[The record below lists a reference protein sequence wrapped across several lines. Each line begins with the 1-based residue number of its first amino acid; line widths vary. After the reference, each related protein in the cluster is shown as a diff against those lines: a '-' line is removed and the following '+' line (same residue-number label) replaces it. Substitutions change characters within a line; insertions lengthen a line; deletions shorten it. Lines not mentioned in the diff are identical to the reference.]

1 MEKAITK
8 VPEEK
13 TAEVP
18 TLALTAKDLKKVLKE
33 EQARRD
39 VLRDYIKHNFREGVH
54 FSRTCRRKIDGKWKP
69 IYLKKGEE
77 MMAGDEPGKDE
88 IHDPGAQTAIDVMK
102 CSYEDGPDKEMIE
115 VLGDAA
121 KEQII
126 LKGAVKDSNDK
137 IKGYGRGACSLKE
150 KYGSINNAIKQG
162 QIRCKRNAVINAF
175 ALGDLFLQDV
185 DDVNAQDLAKKLDAQ
200 KDERSSM
207 MKKYIDNIMKESKV
221 TERERKGI
229 ELVFDNGI
237 ELYNILR
244 FVNEVTDPEVIQLMG
259 EVGKNGGRAH
269 VMEIAKDSRG
279 KLSEF
284 KSMMESDIK
293 EGVK

>member
-1 MEKAITK
+1 MEKELTK
-8 VPEEK
+8 VSEEK
-13 TAEVP
+13 PAEVP

-39 VLRDYIKHNFREGVH
+39 VLRDYIKDNFREGVH
-54 FSRTCRRKIDGKWKP
+54 FSRTCKRKVDGKWKP
-69 IYLKKGEE
+69 IYLKSGEE
-77 MMAGDEPGKDE
+77 MLQGDEPGKME
-88 IHDPGAQTAIDVMK
+88 ILDPGAQTAVDVMK

-126 LKGAVKDSNDK
+126 LRGVIKSADGK
-137 IKGYGRGACSLKE
+137 IRGYGRGACSLKE

-162 QIRCKRNAVINAF
+162 QIRCKRNAVINTF

-185 DDVNAQDLAKKLDAQ
+185 DDVNAQDLAKKLDDQ

-221 TERERKGI
+221 TDKERKQI
-229 ELVFDNGI
+229 EDIFDNGP

-244 FVNEVTDPEVIQLMG
+244 FMNEITDPDVLALMG
-259 EVGKNGGRAH
+259 SVGKKKGRPY
-269 VMEIAKDSRG
+269 VVELAKYCG
-279 KLSEF
+279 MKLSEF
-284 KSMMESDIK
+284 KSMLQSDK
-293 EGVK
+293 